1 MASSIVAN
9 VVITDQN
16 GITQAKGDS
25 QNLIYDKPWTR
36 VGPYAI
42 GLLTAFALLEH
53 PDRIK
58 KMGKAVGGTLVF
70 FGLLFTIFI
79 AYITATYDWKKPDD
93 GGWTQAANLSMAAL
107 ARPFWTLG
115 VAFFVLAT
123 YAGHGGM
130 VGWLL
135 SRPFWEPFGR
145 LTFAAYLFHPAI
157 IRVVYYSRHHL
168 FSVTYY
174 EMAAYYVG
182 FLTFSYVVAAVLFCV
197 VEMPAANLTN
207 ALVRKKK

>member
-1 MASSIVAN
+1 MNIVTTT
-9 VVITDQN
+9 VITNDKS
-16 GITQAKGDS
+16 ITQSAGDS

-53 PDRIK
+53 NDRIK
-58 KMGKAVGGTLVF
+58 NMGRAVGTTLVF
-70 FGLLFTIFI
+70 LGLFFTIFLM
-79 AYITATYDWKKPDD
+79 YITATYDWDIRKT
-93 GGWTQAANLSMAAL
+93 GGWSQSANLAMAAL
-107 ARPFWTLG
+107 SRLFWTIG

-123 YAGHGGM
+123 YAGHGSF

-157 IRVVYYSRHHL
+157 IRVVYYTRHQL

-174 EMAAYYVG
+174 EMATFYVG
-182 FLTFSYVVAAVLFCV
+182 FLTFSYVVAAVLFCM

-207 ALVRKKK
+207 ALVRKK